1 VALNHSS
8 TNSRDAV
15 CDTASKNSAFVFIK
29 PHANTPATQQLVADT
44 FKQKGIRVL
53 EQGELTGQQIDE
65 VLTLLLTHSLTAHTH
80 TMSIDHSH
88 FTHSLTHCTHYAHRS
103 LIFHSLSHLLT
114 AHTMSI
120 DHSHFTPSLT
130 LSLHHSLTHY
140 IELHCTS
147 RESSSTST
155 TTPSPPRPLS

>member
-65 VLTLLLTHSLTAHTH
+65 VLTLSLTHSLTAHTH
-80 TMSIDHSH
+80 NVHRSLT
-88 FTHSLTHCTHYAHRS
+88 FHSLTHCTHYVHRS
-103 LIFHSLSHLLT
+103 LTFHTITHSLH
-114 AHTMSI
+114 AQC
-120 DHSHFTPSLT
+120 P
-130 LSLHHSLTHY
+130 
-140 IELHCTS
+140 
-147 RESSSTST
+147 
-155 TTPSPPRPLS
+155 

>member
-1 VALNHSS
+1 MMLTSASFAVALNHSS

-65 VLTLLLTHSLTAHTH
+65 VLTLSLTHSLTAHTH
-80 TMSIDHSH
+80 NVHRSLT
-88 FTHSLTHCTHYAHRS
+88 FHSLTHCTHYVHRS
-103 LIFHSLSHLLT
+103 LTFHTITHSLH
-114 AHTMSI
+114 AQC
-120 DHSHFTPSLT
+120 P
-130 LSLHHSLTHY
+130 
-140 IELHCTS
+140 
-147 RESSSTST
+147 
-155 TTPSPPRPLS
+155 